1 MAKICPK
8 EVFLIQVDELGK
20 KRVWAIMRDGR
31 RFEGDVLMGA
41 DGIRSKVVL
50 SPRCSSYL
58 LACLAENVSVAYTV
72 TKNC

>member
-1 MAKICPK
+1 MAKIGSK

-41 DGIRSKVVL
+41 DGIRSKVVF
-50 SPRCSSYL
+50 SPRCSSDL

-72 TKNC
+72 TENY